1 MKALTNI
8 GRLLSAASRRDIL
21 TYVGAAL
28 LLAIAI
34 VLAGDE
40 IKLHVGAIESWIASL
55 GPWGIVVFI
64 ALYVAATTLLFPESV
79 LSMAAGAL
87 FGLWWGLAVAA
98 VSALLAATLQYALA
112 RQLLRAR
119 VERALAA
126 RPSLAAIER
135 AVSRQEFRL
144 QALLRLTPLNPATIS
159 YLLGAAGV
167 RFGGFMVACLG
178 IAPHLLL
185 EVYFGYAGRHVAHM
199 AGRDAQAVYVQ
210 DVVIVGG
217 LLVAMVVLFL
227 ISRIAYKAVLEL
239 VEQTEP
245 PVTRP

>member
-1 MKALTNI
+1 MKSLTNI
-8 GRLLSAASRRDIL
+8 GKLLAAASRRDLLI
-21 TYVGAAL
+21 YAGAAL
-28 LLAIAI
+28 LLAIAV

-40 IKLHVGAIESWIASL
+40 IRLHVGAIESWIASL
-55 GPWGIVVFI
+55 GPWGVVVFI
-64 ALYVAATTLLFPESV
+64 ALYVAVTTLLFPESV

-87 FGLWWGLAVAA
+87 FGLAWGLAVAA
-98 VSALLAATLQYALA
+98 VAALLAAMLQYALA
-112 RQLLRAR
+112 RRLLHAR

-144 QALLRLTPLNPATIS
+144 QLLLRLTPLNPATTS

-167 RFGGFMVACLG
+167 RFGGFLIACLG

-199 AGRDAQAVYVQ
+199 AGRDTQAVYLQ
-210 DVVIVGG
+210 DVAIVGG
-217 LLVAMVVLFL
+217 LVIAMVVLFL
-227 ISRIAYKAVLEL
+227 ISRIAYKAVLEI
-239 VEQTEP
+239 VERTEP
-245 PVTRP
+245 PVTPT